1 MHRLACLLLASL
13 LPSICVAQTP
23 AANAL
28 LAKATPAEG
37 CAAFEGVRTSGTF
50 ILLDTRTGVVRT
62 CSTTRAGERF
72 LPASTFKIANALNAL
87 ESGLVR
93 DEHQQ
98 LKWDG
103 VDRGI
108 PAWNA
113 DASLASGMRDS
124 TVWFYQAL
132 ARGAGRPALQAFVDT
147 LDYGNRDL
155 GGGLDRFWL
164 DGSLRISAAEQ
175 VVFLDAL
182 RRRALPLSQRSQ
194 DTVMRLLER
203 ERGKLARGARD
214 ARLPPARSPSE
225 WVWRGKTGLAF
236 PLAADGADLDLKAAP
251 GIGWLV
257 GWVERPEGD
266 VVYAMNMDARRD
278 QHTAVRAA
286 LTRLLLEANG
296 VLPVDSSSAKK

>member
-1 MHRLACLLLASL
+1 MPRCRATAWTSSARTAGGGALGAQPQPRPDWERHFAARGVEGAFVLFQPMQDRLQVWSEA
-13 LPSICVAQTP
+13 
-23 AANAL
+23 
-28 LAKATPAEG
+28 
-37 CAAFEGVRTSGTF
+37 
-50 ILLDTRTGVVRT
+50 
-62 CSTTRAGERF
+62 RARRGF

-103 VDRGI
+103 VERGI

-132 ARGAGRPALQAFVDT
+132 ARGAGRPALQALVDK
-147 LDYGNRDL
+147 LDYGNRDI

-164 DGSLRISAAEQ
+164 DGALRISAAEQ

-194 DTVMRLLER
+194 DTVVRLIER
-203 ERGKLARGARD
+203 ERGKD
-214 ARLPPARSPSE
+214 
-225 WVWRGKTGLAF
+225 WVLRGKTGLTF
-236 PLAADGADLDLKAAP
+236 PVAADGADLDLQAAP

-257 GWVERPEGD
+257 GWVERPGGD

-278 QHTAVRAA
+278 QNTGVRAA
-286 LTRLLLEANG
+286 LMRLLLEANG
-296 VLPVDSSSAKK
+296 VLPAKP

>member
-1 MHRLACLLLASL
+1 MRRLTCLLLAATL
-13 LPSICVAQTP
+13 CATATAQTP
-23 AANAL
+23 AADAL

-37 CAAFEGVRTSGTF
+37 CAAFEGVRTVGTF
-50 ILLDTRTGVVRT
+50 VLLDTRTGVVRT
-62 CSTTRAGERF
+62 CNAERAHERF

-87 ESGLVR
+87 ESGIVR
-93 DEHQQ
+93 DEKQT

-132 ARGAGRPALQAFVDT
+132 ARGAGRPALQALVDK
-147 LDYGNRDL
+147 LDYGNRDI

-164 DGSLRISAAEQ
+164 DGNLRISAAEQ

-194 DTVMRLLER
+194 DIVARILER

-214 ARLPPARSPSE
+214 GKVFPGHRRSE
-225 WVWRGKTGLAF
+225 WVWRGKTGLTF
-236 PLAADGADLDLKAAP
+236 PIAKDGADLDLKAAP
-251 GIGWLV
+251 GVGWLV

-266 VVYAMNMDARRD
+266 VVYAMNLEARRD
-278 QHTAVRAA
+278 HGSGVRAE
-286 LTRLLLEANG
+286 LTRLLLQANG
-296 VLPVDSSSAKK
+296 VLPADSGAAKR